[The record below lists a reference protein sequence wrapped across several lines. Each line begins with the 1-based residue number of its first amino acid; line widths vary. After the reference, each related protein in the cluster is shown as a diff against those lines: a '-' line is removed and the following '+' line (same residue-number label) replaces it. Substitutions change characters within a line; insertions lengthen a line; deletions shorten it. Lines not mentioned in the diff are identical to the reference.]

1 MISFLFW
8 AIPTHSAQPGPGCG
22 REGQGRAPEQGEGI
36 WTWLPPFWSRRW
48 SHPRRKPLQKEHTL
62 SVLKGSKADRSVA
75 LGRGATRESEN
86 LPGLSLTRSRRRH
99 PVSRPGVFIRGLKG
113 RAPNKRSLGI
123 WGLPAAN
130 FTSPVFLP
138 SPTPLGPLKEGLQ
151 TWLCF
156 KWVMGSHSARTT
168 VCF

>member
-8 AIPTHSAQPGPGCG
+8 TIPTHSARPGPGCG

-36 WTWLPPFWSRRW
+36 WTWLPPSWSRRW

-62 SVLKGSKADRSVA
+62 SVLKGSEADRSVA
-75 LGRGATRESEN
+75 LGKGATRESEN

-123 WGLPAAN
+123 WGASRCQLHQPC
-130 FTSPVFLP
+130 LP
-138 SPTPLGPLKEGLQ
+138 SLPCPTRSPRGGAADLAA
-151 TWLCF
+151 F
-156 KWVMGSHSARTT
+156 
-168 VCF
+168 